1 MLKSTDFQLQ
11 GRDEGLVITLTE
23 LPALVADRYARAALK
38 AIDADPDSGIAG
50 LAFQHYAEVAKLPDA
65 HALLLPFVRGTVI
78 ENGVPSRLD
87 INEHLK
93 GWRNIDRLEQAAL
106 MLHVAFLTDRE
117 PLDIPVAMQ
126 GAALMA
132 GGSDLRVTFCSP
144 AIAAVLNSRHADYVQ
159 LETVLS
165 TEDVYN
171 LTECINVEAAR
182 EYAARKRDK

>member
-1 MLKSTDFQLQ
+1 M
-11 GRDEGLVITLTE
+11 ITLTE

-65 HALLLPFVRGTVI
+65 HAYLLPFVRGTVAGS
-78 ENGVPSRLD
+78 EFSL
-87 INEHLK
+87 EFHLK

>member
-1 MLKSTDFQLQ
+1 MLKSTDFHLQ

-38 AIDADPDSGIAG
+38 AIDADPDSGVAG

-65 HALLLPFVRGTVI
+65 HAYLLPFVRGTVA
-78 ENGVPSRLD
+78 GAPFDLD
-87 INEHLK
+87 THLK